1 MQDYQ
6 SVTYAMP
13 AKFGAVKRAAV
24 VRDFDEFKRNLNLY
38 VISENTSGK
47 LTTAN
52 ATLKNN
58 LRNWLGQYRM
68 VNDTVDILDAQIVNF
83 AIKFV
88 IVVDMNTNRFTA
100 LNRSNRAIRDFIAKN
115 QYDIG
120 ESIQILDFYKALQK
134 VEGVVDVLDVEL
146 SNIAGGSYS
155 DASYDFKQNLSANAQ
170 RVEALNNVVFELK
183 FPNVDIK
190 GSVR

>member
-1 MQDYQ
+1 M
-6 SVTYAMP
+6 
-13 AKFGAVKRAAV
+13 
-24 VRDFDEFKRNLNLY
+24 
-38 VISENTSGK
+38 
-47 LTTAN
+47 
-52 ATLKNN
+52 
-58 LRNWLGQYRM
+58 GQYRM
-68 VNDTVDILDAQIVNF
+68 VNDTVDIMDAQIVNF
-83 AIKFV
+83 VIKFV

-100 LNRSNRAIRDFIAKN
+100 LSRANRALHDYAVKN

-120 ESIQILDFYKALQK
+120 ESIQVLDFYKVLQK

-146 SNIAGGSYS
+146 SNVTGGSYS
-155 DASYDFKQNLSANAQ
+155 DASYDFKKNLSANAQ